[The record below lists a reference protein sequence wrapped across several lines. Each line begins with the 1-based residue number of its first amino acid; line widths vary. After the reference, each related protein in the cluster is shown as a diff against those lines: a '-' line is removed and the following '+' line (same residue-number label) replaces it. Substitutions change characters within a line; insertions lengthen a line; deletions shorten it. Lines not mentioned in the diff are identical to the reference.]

1 MYADAGFEDILYGF
15 PFIPSHLERV
25 AKLTSRLEMFH
36 TMVTSREMCQYLA
49 NNNPPEGKSWSVF
62 LKVDIALSL
71 SLPLS
76 TKCNLYQI
84 DCGNGRAGVQWNS
97 QEAVDIVRF
106 IRDKCPNILFQV
118 KYSLSLC

>member
-1 MYADAGFEDILYGF
+1 MYADAGFDDILYGF

-71 SLPLS
+71 SLPFLIS
-76 TKCNLYQI
+76 VICIRLTVVM
-84 DCGNGRAGVQWNS
+84 GE
-97 QEAVDIVRF
+97 QEFSGIA
-106 IRDKCPNILFQV
+106 KKL
-118 KYSLSLC
+118 